1 MCDLD
6 NLPKVSTFVPQEN
19 VAKCDYAR
27 GYLERDLRPS
37 SLWSK
42 ATMPPSNT
50 TVSNDTPAGSS
61 SNEDREK
68 MKHFE
73 TGEPFVAGEDDFTM
87 EEQEQFSEYF
97 LGDPEELFKVL
108 PSARPFSKARAY
120 LDAERPRSPPPV
132 PARRLVPHA
141 RSSSASS
148 SGYVRPQ
155 SNISDVV

>member
-6 NLPKVSTFVPQEN
+6 DLPKVSTFVPQEN
-19 VAKCDYAR
+19 VPKCDYAR

-87 EEQEQFSEYF
+87 EQQLQFAEYF
-97 LGDPEELFKVL
+97 LGDPEELFKVV
-108 PSARPFSKARAY
+108 PSARTFSKARAY
-120 LDAERPRSPPPV
+120 LDAERPKSPPPV
-132 PARRLVPHA
+132 PARRLVPNA

-155 SNISDVV
+155 SNISVVL